1 MNLDDFKEPA
11 DLLKRENLLEIC
23 EVKGS
28 ERAELIAQV
37 ELKAAEF
44 KVKTALKRLI
54 NEMLAEEQ
62 AEEMRRAAIAENYDI
77 NGIKV
82 KRDGNGKPITSIENF
97 VEIMRQDE
105 FFSGIRFNLLTYSPE
120 WDGEKWDDTHD
131 STVRGYIEAKYKI
144 HSREKCDDGFR
155 MFLRTREYNPVIEE
169 IESIKWDGVERIP
182 TLLSKW
188 LKCDDTPYTRE
199 VSRLIFS
206 GGINRLY
213 NPGCKFDDVP
223 VLVGTKQGEGKSTF
237 IRWLALKDEW
247 FTDNLVEIEGTKGIE
262 ALEGIW
268 ICEIAEMMATT
279 KAKEVESVKAYIT
292 RQNDRYRRPF
302 DKRVTDH
309 PRQCIFIGTTN
320 KSQFLTDKTGNRR
333 WYPVTCRQSGYDLF
347 NNKEAIQSDIRQ
359 CWAEAKAKFDK
370 GEMLPYADQ
379 SLIGLIRS
387 EQDAAVEDD
396 YRVGLI
402 EDYIDGKSEVCAL
415 ELWRKALNNE
425 VLPMSKRDSMDI
437 GLIMQGMTGWVKEKT
452 PKRFAEYGLQ
462 RYWKNVSNI
471 DNNLLDVDDLLS
483 I

>member
-1 MNLDDFKEPA
+1 MNLNSFKEPA

-23 EVKGS
+23 KTRGS

-37 ELKAAEF
+37 ELKASEF
-44 KVKTALKRLI
+44 KVKTALKRLLS
-54 NEMLAEEQ
+54 EMLAEEQ
-62 AEEMRRAAIAENYDI
+62 AEEIRRASIAESYDI
-77 NGIKV
+77 NGIKL

-97 VEIMRQDE
+97 VEIMRRDE
-105 FFSGIRFNLLTYSPE
+105 FFGGIRFNLLTYSPE
-120 WDGEKWDDTHD
+120 WDGTSWDDTCD
-131 STVRGYIEAKYKI
+131 STVRGYIEARYGI
-144 HSREKCDDGFR
+144 HSRDKCDDAFR
-155 MFLRTREYNPVIEE
+155 MFLKTCEYNPVIDT
-169 IESIKWDGVERIP
+169 IESIEWDGVERIE
-182 TLLSKW
+182 TLLVKW
-188 LKCDDTPYTRE
+188 LKCDDNPYTRE

-223 VLVGTKQGEGKSTF
+223 VLVGTHQGEGKSTF
-237 IRWLALKDEW
+237 IRWLAMRDEW

-320 KSQFLTDKTGNRR
+320 KAQFLTDKTGNRR
-333 WYPVTCRQSGYDLF
+333 WYPVICRQNGYELF
-347 NNKEAIQSDIRQ
+347 NNKEAVQNDIRQ
-359 CWAEAKAKFDK
+359 CWAEAKAKYDR
-370 GEMLPYADQ
+370 GEMLPYANQ
-379 SLIGLIRS
+379 SIIDLIRS

-402 EDYIDGKSEVCAL
+402 REYIEGRSEVCAL
-415 ELWRKALNNE
+415 ELWQKALNNE
-425 VLPMSKRDSMDI
+425 FLRMSKRDSMDI
-437 GLIMQGMTGWVKEKT
+437 GLIMQSMDGWVKEKKT
-452 PKRFAEYGLQ
+452 KRIPGFGVQ
-462 RYWKNVSNI
+462 RYWKCVQSTS
-471 DNNLLDVDDLLS
+471 DYTYDVDDLLS
-483 I
+483 V

>member
-1 MNLDDFKEPA
+1 MNLNDFKEPS
-11 DLLKRENLLEIC
+11 DLLKRENLMEIC
-23 EVKGS
+23 ELKGS

-37 ELKAAEF
+37 ELKASEF
-44 KVKTALKRLI
+44 KVKTALRRII
-54 NEMLAEEQ
+54 NEMLMEER
-62 AEEMRRAAIAENYDI
+62 AEEMRLAAIAEDYDI
-77 NGIKV
+77 NGIRLEK
-82 KRDGNGKPITSIENF
+82 GPSGKPVPSIKNF
-97 VEIMRQDE
+97 YDIMTQDE
-105 FFSGIRFNLLTYSPE
+105 FFSEIRFNLLTYSPE
-120 WDGEKWDDTHD
+120 WGCGKWDDTCD
-131 STVRGYIEAKYKI
+131 SLVRGYIEAHYKI

-155 MFLRTREYNPVIEE
+155 MLMQNREYHPVIEM
-169 IESIKWDGVERIP
+169 IESIEWDGVERIP

-237 IRWLALKDEW
+237 IRWLAMKDEW

-292 RQNDRYRRPF
+292 RQNDRYRKPF

-320 KSQFLTDKTGNRR
+320 KAQFLTDKTGNRR
-333 WYPVTCRQSGYDLF
+333 WYPVICRQNGYELF
-347 NNKEAIQSDIRQ
+347 NSKEAVQNDIRQ
-359 CWAEAKAKFDK
+359 CWAEAKVKFDR
-370 GEMLPYADQ
+370 GEMLPYADR
-379 SLIGLIRS
+379 SIIGMIRM

-396 YRVGLI
+396 YRAGLI
-402 EDYIDGKSEVCAL
+402 EDYLDGKSEVCAI
-415 ELWRKALNNE
+415 ELWRCALDNQNGQ
-425 VLPMSKRDSMDI
+425 MSKRDSMDI
-437 GLIMQGMTGWVKEKT
+437 SLIMQGMAGWVREKK
-452 PKRFAEYGLQ
+452 PKRIPGYGIQ
-462 RYWKNVSNI
+462 RYWKNINNISDTLSN
-471 DNNLLDVDDLLS
+471 VDDLLN

>member
-11 DLLKRENLLEIC
+11 DLLKRENLLDIC
-23 EVKGS
+23 KAKGS
-28 ERAELIAQV
+28 ERAELIAQI
-37 ELKAAEF
+37 ELKASEF
-44 KVKTALKRLI
+44 KVKTALKRII
-54 NEMLAEEQ
+54 NEMLSEEHE
-62 AEEMRRAAIAENYDI
+62 EEMRRAAIAESYDI
-77 NGIKV
+77 NGVSI

-97 VEIMRQDE
+97 AEIMRRDD

-120 WDGEKWDDTHD
+120 WDGEKWNDTHD
-131 STVRGYIEAKYKI
+131 SIVRGYIEARYMI
-144 HSREKCDDGFR
+144 HNHDKCDDAFR
-155 MFLRTREYNPVIEE
+155 MLLKSREYNPVTEE
-169 IESIKWDGVERIP
+169 IESIEWDGKERIP

-199 VSRLIFS
+199 VSRLIFA

-223 VLVGTKQGEGKSTF
+223 VLVGTRQGEGKSTF
-237 IRWLALKDEW
+237 IRWLALKDNW
-247 FTDNLVEIEGTKGIE
+247 FTDNLVDIEGTKGIE

-279 KAKEVESVKAYIT
+279 KVKEVESVKAYIT

-320 KSQFLTDKTGNRR
+320 KAQFLTDKTGNRR

-347 NNKEAIQSDIRQ
+347 SCKEAVQSDIRQ
-359 CWAEAKAKFDK
+359 CWAEAKEKYDR

-379 SLIGLIRS
+379 SIINLIRS

-396 YRVGLI
+396 YRIGLI
-402 EDYIDGKSEVCAL
+402 EDYIDGRDEVCAL
-415 ELWRKALNNE
+415 ELWRNALKSE
-425 VLPMSKRDSMDI
+425 YLSMSKRDSMDI
-437 GLIMQGMTGWVKEKT
+437 GLIMQGMTGWQKEKN

-462 RYWKNVSNI
+462 RYWKRVGVPVTEQGDI
-471 DNNLLDVDDLLS
+471 DDLLS
-483 I
+483 P